1 MKLSAFLDLIGTFG
15 FGNFWEKFQDSVI
28 DLEFDNLEKLN
39 GLERG
44 SHETFCFFLGVNW
57 VLWDRG
63 PSCRPPKWGRLR
75 VLRGILAG
83 MINKCK
89 MDALWKHIR

>member
-1 MKLSAFLDLIGTFG
+1 MELLVLEIFGKNFKTVLLIC
-15 FGNFWEKFQDSVI
+15 V
-28 DLEFDNLEKLN
+28 LEFDNLEKLN